1 MPVELIENRPLP
13 VSSVLKRLRDDFIG
27 LDADKWTYSGAG
39 WVFTAGAVL
48 TQDALANTNSW
59 LLSKQAFTLPLKVGV
74 CFSLSQRIANQ
85 TFYIELVS
93 VNSATGLP
101 DGKHKVG
108 WLIDGTTATQAKYS
122 SAFNGA
128 QLDSAAVTV
137 NSTASLAILEI
148 EAAHD
153 ETNFRSV
160 TVESTAAKP
169 QGYRR
174 NRKLPDPTALYKLRI
189 RAVNGASA
197 PASATTLTV
206 DYVFIEDYSDSIV
219 EFLNK
224 GSSVAADSVPVQC
237 VNTASVSVT
246 NSPGVCITPTSSSGG
261 YTSKNK
267 LISAASTNATSV
279 KTSAANVGKIT
290 ADNLSA
296 STRYLKLYDK
306 ASAPAVGTDTP
317 FHTFVLPA
325 SSQRTLDF
333 PAGLRLST
341 GFAFAITAALADT
354 DTTAV
359 AAGDVVINYEYV

>member
-1 MPVELIENRPLP
+1 MPIELIDDRPLP
-13 VSSVLKRLRDDFIG
+13 VSSVFKRLRDDFIG

-39 WVFTAGAVL
+39 WAFTAGAVL

-101 DGKHKVG
+101 DDKHKVG
-108 WLIDGTTATQAKYS
+108 WLINGTTATQARYY

-206 DYVFIEDYSDSIV
+206 DYVFIEDYNDSIV

-224 GSSVAADSVPVQC
+224 GSSLAADSVPVLC
-237 VNTASVSVT
+237 VNTANVS
-246 NSPGVCITPTSSSGG
+246 ITTTSSGG

-306 ASAPAVGTDTP
+306 ASAPTVGTDTP